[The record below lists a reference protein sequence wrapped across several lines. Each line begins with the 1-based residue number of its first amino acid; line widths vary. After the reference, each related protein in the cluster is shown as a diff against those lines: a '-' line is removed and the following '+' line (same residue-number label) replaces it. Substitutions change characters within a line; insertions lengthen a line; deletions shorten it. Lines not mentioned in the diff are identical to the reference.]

1 MHPIDHMSA
10 ARPETWP
17 CLATH
22 SSGGM
27 NAGEPADFAVF
38 ISPSLSNISETPK
51 STILSTSSS
60 VIRQLSGLMS
70 RWMMPCAWTGL
81 EVSYSPCKLSEA
93 LRTVLEAENHVSQP
107 TPTLLLAVG
116 ICALF
121 QADLHNDAFL
131 AHLHDHVQR
140 VFLGVVEDFDQRHQV
155 GVVELLHDGNLLLD
169 QFESIVLGAVGGG
182 MSVQRGIEAN
192 AGGQGAAAVA
202 GSAEEVRLGAF
213 AQTRLGEL
221 LDGILLAVLVDGEVD
236 GAEGA
241 PANLLLDQVL
251 VDAVLGAA
259 VILAVAVLGA
269 GIEGFLGRSAASLA
283 ASARAV
289 P

>member
-1 MHPIDHMSA
+1 
-10 ARPETWP
+10 
-17 CLATH
+17 
-22 SSGGM
+22 
-27 NAGEPADFAVF
+27 
-38 ISPSLSNISETPK
+38 
-51 STILSTSSS
+51 
-60 VIRQLSGLMS
+60 
-70 RWMMPCAWTGL
+70 
-81 EVSYSPCKLSEA
+81 
-93 LRTVLEAENHVSQP
+93 
-107 TPTLLLAVG
+107 
-116 ICALF
+116 
-121 QADLHNDAFL
+121 
-131 AHLHDHVQR
+131 
-140 VFLGVVEDFDQRHQV
+140 
-155 GVVELLHDGNLLLD
+155 
-169 QFESIVLGAVGGG
+169 